1 MENRTYAADI
11 LVVDDSQANLIA
23 IEAALG
29 DLGGRVVRAQSG
41 GEALRLLL
49 ERDFALVLLDVKMPS
64 MDGFETA
71 RMIRARKRS
80 RHTPIVFITAYGRDD
95 REVNAAYA
103 LGAVDFLFKPIAP
116 EVLRAKAAV
125 FVELQARTAEVGR
138 QAELI
143 REHERRE
150 HERELDRERERWSA
164 EAMRRQVEQLA
175 EADRYKDRFLAMLG
189 HELRNPLASITTGLE
204 LMRMTLDEHPEETS
218 NIQLLRTQGILERQT
233 RHLARLVDDL
243 LDLARIR
250 SGKIELRK
258 SRVVLQDLLEQAL
271 HNSRP
276 LIEAQQHELTMQLPD
291 EIVELDGDSVRL
303 VQVFSNLLNNAARY
317 TPPKGR
323 IVVRATRKDGATN
336 GATNEE
342 TPDEIEIRVIDNGR
356 GMSPDFLPHAFDA
369 FRQESEQPD
378 HGLGLGLAL
387 AQQIVALHDGSVT
400 AHSKGMGHGSE
411 LVVRLPLGPPGEP
424 RSVRVRKTTPPRT
437 ANRKLSI
444 MLIDDSE
451 DIRELMAELLR
462 SWGHRVA
469 VAADGESG
477 VELTLQNR
485 PDVAFVDIG
494 LPLLDGYGVATR
506 LRAEAGANVPRLI
519 AMTGFGRDADKQRAH
534 EVGFDQHIVKPASI
548 EALKQALA
556 FEDA

>member
-1 MENRTYAADI
+1 MEHRTHAADI

-95 REVNAAYA
+95 TEVNAAYA

-125 FVELQARTAEVGR
+125 FVELQARTAEVAR

-204 LMRMTLDEHPEETS
+204 LMRMTLDKHPEETS
-218 NIQLLRTQGILERQT
+218 NVQLLRTQAILERQT

-258 SRVVLQDLLEQAL
+258 SLVELDDLLDQAV

-276 LIEAQQHELTMQLPD
+276 LLDAQRHQLSIELP
-291 EIVELDGDSVRL
+291 EGSVELHGDPVRL

-317 TPPKGR
+317 TPANGR
-323 IVVRATRKDGATN
+323 ILVRAERKQDA
-336 GATNEE
+336 
-342 TPDEIEIRVIDNGR
+342 IEIRVIDNGR
-356 GMSPDFLPHAFDA
+356 GMSHDFLPHAFDA

-387 AQQIVALHDGSVT
+387 AQQIVALHDGNVI
-400 AHSKGMGHGSE
+400 AHSKGLGHGSE
-411 LVVRLPLGPPGEP
+411 LVVSLPLGPPAEP
-424 RSVRVRKTTPPRT
+424 RSVRPRKATPPRT
-437 ANRKLSI
+437 ASRKLSI

-469 VAADGESG
+469 VACDGESG
-477 VELTLQNR
+477 VELTLQHR

-506 LRAEAGANVPRLI
+506 LRAEAGPKVPRLI

-534 EVGFDQHIVKPASI
+534 DVGFDQHIVKPASI

>member
-1 MENRTYAADI
+1 MENRTHAADI

-95 REVNAAYA
+95 TEVNAAYA

-125 FVELQARTAEVGR
+125 FVELQARTAEVSR
-138 QAELI
+138 QAEQI
-143 REHERRE
+143 REHEQRE

-204 LMRMTLDEHPEETS
+204 LMRMTLDQEPEETT
-218 NIQLLRTQGILERQT
+218 NVQLLRTQGILERQT

-258 SRVVLQDLLEQAL
+258 SCVELHDLLEQAI

-276 LIEAQQHELTMQLPD
+276 LIDAQKHELSVELPD
-291 EIVELDGDSVRL
+291 EAVELHGDSVRL

-317 TPPKGR
+317 TPVDGR
-323 IVVRATRKDGATN
+323 IVVRAERKADAV
-336 GATNEE
+336 
-342 TPDEIEIRVIDNGR
+342 EIRVIDNGR

-387 AQQIVALHDGSVT
+387 AQQIVALHDGNVT
-400 AHSKGMGHGSE
+400 AHSRGLGHGSE
-411 LVVRLPLGPPGEP
+411 LVVTLPLGAPSDP
-424 RSVRVRKTTPPRT
+424 RSPRPRRSTPPRT

-469 VAADGESG
+469 VACDGESG
-477 VELTLQNR
+477 VALTLQNR

-506 LRAEAGANVPRLI
+506 LRAEAGPKVPRLI

-534 EVGFDQHIVKPASI
+534 DVGFDQHIVKPASI

>member
-1 MENRTYAADI
+1 MENGTHAADI
-11 LVVDDSQANLIA
+11 LVVDDSPANLIA

-64 MDGFETA
+64 MDGFECA

-95 REVNAAYA
+95 REVTAAYA

-116 EVLRAKAAV
+116 EMLRAKAAV
-125 FVELQARTAEVGR
+125 FVELQARTAEVAR
-138 QAELI
+138 QAQLI
-143 REHERRE
+143 REHEQRE

-164 EAMRRQVEQLA
+164 EAMRRQMEQLA

-204 LMRMTLDEHPEETS
+204 LMRMILSAHPGAAGGD
-218 NIQLLRTQGILERQT
+218 QLLHTQTILERQT
-233 RHLARLVDDL
+233 QHLARLVDDL

-258 SRVVLQDLLEQAL
+258 SLVSLTEIVEQAV
-271 HNSRP
+271 HGSRP
-276 LIEAQQHELTMQLPD
+276 LIESQQHTLRIELPEQP
-291 EIVELDGDSVRL
+291 VELYGDPVRL
-303 VQVFSNLLNNAARY
+303 VQVLANLLNNAARY
-317 TPPKGR
+317 TPAKGS
-323 IVVRATRKDGATN
+323 ITVRAELKADGAL
-336 GATNEE
+336 EL
-342 TPDEIEIRVIDNGR
+342 RVTDNGR
-356 GMSPDFLPHAFDA
+356 GMSSDFLPHAFDA

-387 AQQIVALHDGSVT
+387 AQQIVALHDGSVS
-400 AHSKGMGHGSE
+400 AHSKGLGHGSE
-411 LVVRLPLGPPGEP
+411 LVVRLPLSGPPEAKAA
-424 RSVRVRKTTPPRT
+424 RVRKLTPPRT
-437 ANRKLSI
+437 AGRTLSI

-451 DIRELMAELLR
+451 DVRELMAQLLR

-469 VAADGESG
+469 VACDGESG
-477 VELTLQNR
+477 VALTLQHR

-494 LPLLDGYGVATR
+494 LPLLDGYGVASR
-506 LRAEAGANVPRLI
+506 LRKEAGPKVPRLI
-519 AMTGFGRDADKQRAH
+519 AMTGFGRDTDKQRAH

-556 FEDA
+556 FEDAQ

>member
-1 MENRTYAADI
+1 MENSVHAADI

-29 DLGGRVVRAQSG
+29 DLGAQVVRAQSG

-71 RMIRARKRS
+71 RMIRARRRS

-95 REVNAAYA
+95 REVTAAYA

-116 EVLRAKAAV
+116 EVLRAKATV
-125 FVELQARTAEVGR
+125 FVELQARTAEVAR
-138 QAELI
+138 QAEQI

-150 HERELDRERERWSA
+150 HEREMDRERERWAA
-164 EAMRRQVEQLA
+164 EALRRQMEQLA

-204 LMRMTLDEHPEETS
+204 LMRMTLAEHPPADDAH
-218 NIQLLRTQGILERQT
+218 QLQHTQAIVERQT

-258 SRVVLQDLLEQAL
+258 SEVLLHELVEQAV
-271 HNSRP
+271 HSSRP
-276 LIEAQQHELTMQLPD
+276 LVERHQHELVLELPEQPVQLS
-291 EIVELDGDSVRL
+291 GDPVRL
-303 VQVFSNLLNNAARY
+303 VQVLANLLNNAARY
-317 TPPKGR
+317 TPAKGK
-323 IVVRATRKDGATN
+323 ITVRAARKGDSV
-336 GATNEE
+336 
-342 TPDEIEIRVIDNGR
+342 EIRVIDNGR
-356 GMSPDFLPHAFDA
+356 GMSAEFLPHAFDA

-387 AQQIVALHDGSVT
+387 AQQIVALHDGSVS
-400 AHSKGMGHGSE
+400 AHSDGMGHGSE
-411 LVVRLPLGPPGEP
+411 LVVALPLGVSSEHKPLPP
-424 RSVRVRKTTPPRT
+424 RVRKTTPPRIASRALT
-437 ANRKLSI
+437 I
-444 MLIDDSE
+444 TLIDDSE
-451 DIRELMAELLR
+451 DVRELMAELLR
-462 SWGHRVA
+462 SWGHQVSVA
-469 VAADGESG
+469 CDGESG
-477 VELTLQNR
+477 VELTLRTR

-506 LRAEAGANVPRLI
+506 LRKEAGPKVPRLI
-519 AMTGFGRDADKQRAH
+519 AMTGFGRESDKQRAH
-534 EVGFDQHIVKPASI
+534 EVGFDLHIVKPASI

-556 FEDA
+556 FEDAT

>member
-1 MENRTYAADI
+1 MEHRTHAADI

-95 REVNAAYA
+95 TEVNAAYA

-125 FVELQARTAEVGR
+125 FVELQARTAEVAR

-175 EADRYKDRFLAMLG
+175 EADRYKDRFLALLG

-218 NIQLLRTQGILERQT
+218 NVQLLRTQGILERQT
-233 RHLARLVDDL
+233 QHLARLVDDL

-258 SRVVLQDLLEQAL
+258 SNAALDDLIEQAV
-271 HNSRP
+271 HNSRHHIDTQKHQ
-276 LIEAQQHELTMQLPD
+276 LSIELP
-291 EIVELDGDSVRL
+291 EERIEMLGDPVRL
-303 VQVFSNLLNNAARY
+303 VQVLTNLLNNAARY
-317 TPPKGR
+317 TPVNGR
-323 IVVRATRKDGATN
+323 IVVRAERKKDAV
-336 GATNEE
+336 
-342 TPDEIEIRVIDNGR
+342 DIRVIDNGR
-356 GMSPDFLPHAFDA
+356 GMSAEFLPHAFDA

-400 AHSKGMGHGSE
+400 AHSKGIGHGSE
-411 LVVRLPLGPPGEP
+411 LVVTLPLQAAAESRPPRP
-424 RSVRVRKTTPPRT
+424 RKATPPRT

-469 VAADGESG
+469 VACDGESG
-477 VELTLQNR
+477 VQLTLQHR

-506 LRAEAGANVPRLI
+506 LRAEAGPKVPRLI

-534 EVGFDQHIVKPASI
+534 DVGFDQHIVKPASI